1 MVQPKRAK
9 LTVRDYMS
17 IPEGDD
23 RRFELIDGELIL
35 APSPVPQHQRI
46 SRNLVEILVG
56 FLRTQNLGELFYAP
70 MDVVLSDH
78 DVFQPDILFISNDRR
93 EIIGDRNIQGS
104 PDLVIEILSPST
116 EDRDRGDKRDTY
128 LRYGV
133 REYWIIDP
141 VNRTCEVLRAGDVEF
156 GTTRVYPEGMT
167 ATSPVLEG
175 IQVEVDQ
182 LFMAR

>member
-1 MVQPKRAK
+1 MVQPQNIK

-17 IPEGDD
+17 MPEDDD

-35 APSPVPQHQRI
+35 APSPVPQHQDI
-46 SRNLVEILVG
+46 VLNLARMLADFAES
-56 FLRTQNLGELFYAP
+56 QDLGKVMVSP

-78 DVFQPDILFISNDRR
+78 DVFQPDILFISRNRLH
-93 EIIGDRNIQGS
+93 IIGDRNIQGA

-116 EDRDRGDKRDTY
+116 EGRDRGIKLEQY

-141 VNRTCEVLRAGDVEF
+141 HQRTLEVLRASDTEF
-156 GTTRVYPEGMT
+156 ETVRVYPEGTT
-167 ATSPVLEG
+167 ATSPALEG
-175 IQVEVDQ
+175 IEVEVDR
-182 LFMAR
+182 LFE

>member
-1 MVQPKRAK
+1 MVHPKNIK

-17 IPEGDD
+17 ITDGDD

-35 APSPVPQHQRI
+35 APSPVPQHQMI
-46 SRNLVEILVG
+46 SRNLFRMLDDFVAS
-56 FLRTQNLGELFYAP
+56 QNLGELLYAP
-70 MDVVLSDH
+70 MDVVLSEH
-78 DVFQPDILFISNDRR
+78 DVFQPDILFVSRNRLH
-93 EIIGDRNIQGS
+93 IIGDRNIQGA

-116 EDRDRGDKRDTY
+116 ETRDRGVKLNQY

-141 VNRTCEVLRAGDVEF
+141 QERTLEVLRAGNTEF
-156 GTTRVYPEGMT
+156 ETVRVYPEGAT

-175 IQVEVDQ
+175 IQVEVDR
-182 LFMAR
+182 LFA

>member
-1 MVQPKRAK
+1 MVQQKNIK

-35 APSPVPQHQRI
+35 APSPVPQHQI
-46 SRNLVEILVG
+46 IAGNLFEILIG
-56 FLRTQNLGELFYAP
+56 FVRAHDLGRVIYSP
-70 MDVVLSDH
+70 MDVVLSEH
-78 DVFQPDILFISNDRR
+78 DVFQPDILFVSRNRLH
-93 EIIGDRNIQGS
+93 IIGNLNIQGA

-116 EDRDRGDKRDTY
+116 ENRDRGVKLNQY

-141 VNRTCEVLRAGDVEF
+141 ENRTCEGRHYLD
-156 GTTRVYPEGMT
+156 P
-167 ATSPVLEG
+167 LEHVNG
-175 IQVEVDQ
+175 
-182 LFMAR
+182 L

>member
-1 MVQPKRAK
+1 MVQPQNIK

-17 IPEGDD
+17 MPEDDD

-46 SRNLVEILVG
+46 AFRLARFLADFVESRNL
-56 FLRTQNLGELFYAP
+56 GEVMIPP
-70 MDVVLSDH
+70 MDVVLSEH
-78 DVFQPDILFISNDRR
+78 DVFQPDILFISKNRLH
-93 EIIGDRNIQGS
+93 IIGDRNIEGP

-116 EDRDRGDKRDTY
+116 EGRDRGVKLQQY

-141 VNRTCEVLRAGDVEF
+141 QEKNVEVLRAGDTEF
-156 GTTRVYPEGMT
+156 ETVRVYSEGTTV
-167 ATSPVLEG
+167 TSPVLEG
-175 IQVEVDQ
+175 IQVEIDR
-182 LFMAR
+182 LFA

>member
-1 MVQPKRAK
+1 MVQPKNIK

-35 APSPVPQHQRI
+35 APSPVPQHQII
-46 SRNLVEILVG
+46 SGNLFEILVS
-56 FLRTQNLGELFYAP
+56 FVRTRNLGRVIYSP
-70 MDVVLSDH
+70 MDVVLSEY
-78 DVFQPDILFISNDRR
+78 DVFQPDILFISNDRLQ
-93 EIIGDRNIQGS
+93 IIGDRNIQGA

-116 EDRDRGDKRDTY
+116 EHLDRGIKLEQY

-141 VNRTCEVLRAGDVEF
+141 QNRICEVLQASETEFETVGTFAEGDMV
-156 GTTRVYPEGMT
+156 
-167 ATSPVLEG
+167 ASPVLEG
-175 IQVEVDQ
+175 IQVEVER
-182 LFMAR
+182 LFA

>member
-1 MVQPKRAK
+1 MVHPKNIK

-17 IPEGDD
+17 IPDGDD

-35 APSPVPQHQRI
+35 APSPVPQHQMI
-46 SRNLVEILVG
+46 SRNLFRMLDDFVAS
-56 FLRTQNLGELFYAP
+56 QNLGELLYAP
-70 MDVVLSDH
+70 MDVVLSEH
-78 DVFQPDILFISNDRR
+78 DVFQPDILFVSRNRLH
-93 EIIGDRNIQGS
+93 IIGDRNIQGA

-116 EDRDRGDKRDTY
+116 ETRDRGVKLNQY

-141 VNRTCEVLRAGDVEF
+141 QERTLEVLRAGNTEF
-156 GTTRVYPEGMT
+156 ETVRVYPEGAT

-175 IQVEVDQ
+175 IQVEVDR
-182 LFMAR
+182 LFA